1 MKTAAS
7 LCFMAASFLAVTI
20 PSTVAQEE
28 QEHGKQHHH
37 YKLIELGTF
46 GGPNS
51 YFTFVSKTL
60 NNGGL
65 ATGSA
70 DTSAALNPPFCLLF
84 PDCFVA
90 RTFLWKDGRMTD
102 LGALPGIGAS
112 FPNDINASGVVA
124 GLSLNGG
131 SDPVIGVPFF
141 NAVVFKDGK
150 VINLGTF
157 GGPLSYA
164 AAVNDQNQVVGFAL
178 NSTPDSFDL
187 GDFCENFP
195 MPTQMRAFIWQSGV
209 KKNLGTLGGTDS
221 CALFINDRGQVAGN
235 SFTNDIVNP
244 GSGFPTTHPFFWDGN
259 EMRDLKALGAGNFAT
274 ASAMNGH
281 GQVAGIS
288 NLADDF
294 ITFHAFLWDDGKLK
308 DFGGLGGNSVE
319 VIGLNDDGE
328 FVGKADLPGSQ
339 THDAFLGKNGA
350 LRDLGTQDGDP
361 CSVAISINSKEQI
374 VGGSSDC
381 SNSLHAFLW
390 EDGRMTDLNVFVPP
404 SATLTLTQ
412 ATFVDDRG
420 EITAEGVLPNG
431 DQRAVLLIP
440 CNAEDEGCIESDELT
455 VAATAKRMEAPGNS
469 AISAPRHPMTPSERA
484 APWRAWFMRR
494 FHIGVE

>member
-1 MKTAAS
+1 
-7 LCFMAASFLAVTI
+7 
-20 PSTVAQEE
+20 
-28 QEHGKQHHH
+28 
-37 YKLIELGTF
+37 
-46 GGPNS
+46 
-51 YFTFVSKTL
+51 
-60 NNGGL
+60 
-65 ATGSA
+65 
-70 DTSAALNPPFCLLF
+70 
-84 PDCFVA
+84 
-90 RTFLWKDGRMTD
+90 MTD

-112 FPNDINASGVVA
+112 FPNAINASGVVA

-150 VINLGTF
+150 VIDLGTF

-164 AAVNDQNQVVGFAL
+164 AAINDQNLVVGFAL

-195 MPTQMRAFIWQSGV
+195 MPTQMRAFIWHSGV

-308 DFGGLGGNSVE
+308 DFGGLGG
-319 VIGLNDDGE
+319 
-328 FVGKADLPGSQ
+328 
-339 THDAFLGKNGA
+339 
-350 LRDLGTQDGDP
+350 
-361 CSVAISINSKEQI
+361 
-374 VGGSSDC
+374 
-381 SNSLHAFLW
+381 
-390 EDGRMTDLNVFVPP
+390 
-404 SATLTLTQ
+404 
-412 ATFVDDRG
+412 
-420 EITAEGVLPNG
+420 
-431 DQRAVLLIP
+431 
-440 CNAEDEGCIESDELT
+440 
-455 VAATAKRMEAPGNS
+455 
-469 AISAPRHPMTPSERA
+469 TPSK
-484 APWRAWFMRR
+484 
-494 FHIGVE
+494 